1 MPDSDSDTFDS
12 DTLPD
17 RRNIR
22 EKMELIEAE
31 TLDLAVN
38 KIIDAKEAGHT
49 ITHAIDSTT
58 KKGVGTFATQGI
70 HIGRNCPIPLP
81 LMGISGESTKEVAL
95 QVDFGFQILSAV
107 SGVPAKEI
115 YQKID
120 VHMTDSVAHNKGIA
134 KELSDLYSLDTVAG
148 QLFCGT
154 HTTLGFSS
162 SMNKTVSMIEKD
174 MKVEQVLSQFMV
186 TIELD
191 SKHGSLAGQ
200 ALDMCLK
207 LVAPEYRHKPWNYYK
222 MFVNYLQQKEV
233 PVTLFDY
240 KDQRFGC
247 LSRAAAV
254 LLHLFPHLYDF
265 LKSHPNINNK
275 LACLVREVLELPY
288 LRVVFSVFGVIGV
301 RIIEPFYAKTIDK
314 RSTHST
320 LKEFY
325 SVLYRDMR
333 KAAKEDFFRLET
345 PVLESESQE
354 LFLGVLASYGDP
366 VIAAVR
372 EAAQDYLE
380 DCVILANV
388 ILPDLAVVLARQR
401 RDYGISEEFP
411 AEFPVFDQTSNVDNT
426 PVNNIAMERSCGM
439 VDYRLKH
446 LKSLGAVSRSISLS
460 HSTQLWEWEES
471 NFRSYKE
478 EVMRQRNI
486 KMAWKQRAEEKF
498 ARGAEEKQEVAQVKE
513 RKRLTKMDE
522 LKGVGGPFTCAD
534 EVRLY
539 LDKEELSEREKQ
551 KRLKKEVQF
560 ARERTT
566 LPSSDTLFNIQAKLP
581 NKKRK
586 DKNSEE
592 FGASLM
598 TFLGKKADDNVMKY
612 NLFKSSLRK
621 YTNSD
626 GINN

>member
-1 MPDSDSDTFDS
+1 MMGRKWKMPDSESDTFDS

-120 VHMTDSVAHNKGIA
+120 FHMTDSVAHNKGIA

-233 PVTLFDY
+233 PVTLMTTRTRGLAVCHELLLCSSTY
-240 KDQRFGC
+240 SPISMTSLNLTRTLTTSWPV
-247 LSRAAAV
+247 LSGRCWSC
-254 LLHLFPHLYDF
+254 PTSEWCF
-265 LKSHPNINNK
+265 LS
-275 LACLVREVLELPY
+275 LEL
-288 LRVVFSVFGVIGV
+288 
-301 RIIEPFYAKTIDK
+301 
-314 RSTHST
+314 
-320 LKEFY
+320 
-325 SVLYRDMR
+325 
-333 KAAKEDFFRLET
+333 LE
-345 PVLESESQE
+345 
-354 LFLGVLASYGDP
+354 
-366 VIAAVR
+366 
-372 EAAQDYLE
+372 
-380 DCVILANV
+380 
-388 ILPDLAVVLARQR
+388 
-401 RDYGISEEFP
+401 
-411 AEFPVFDQTSNVDNT
+411 
-426 PVNNIAMERSCGM
+426 
-439 VDYRLKH
+439 
-446 LKSLGAVSRSISLS
+446 
-460 HSTQLWEWEES
+460 
-471 NFRSYKE
+471 
-478 EVMRQRNI
+478 
-486 KMAWKQRAEEKF
+486 
-498 ARGAEEKQEVAQVKE
+498 
-513 RKRLTKMDE
+513 
-522 LKGVGGPFTCAD
+522 
-534 EVRLY
+534 
-539 LDKEELSEREKQ
+539 
-551 KRLKKEVQF
+551 
-560 ARERTT
+560 
-566 LPSSDTLFNIQAKLP
+566 
-581 NKKRK
+581 
-586 DKNSEE
+586 
-592 FGASLM
+592 
-598 TFLGKKADDNVMKY
+598 
-612 NLFKSSLRK
+612 
-621 YTNSD
+621 
-626 GINN
+626 